1 MKKITLTVFMGILI
15 STSISCTPDS
25 IMDDINDKQACCEN
39 EGTIELP
46 PPPPPPE
53 DDTED

>member
-1 MKKITLTVFMGILI
+1 MFTGILI
-15 STSISCTPDS
+15 STLISCTPDS
-25 IMDDINDKQACCEN
+25 IIKDTNDKQACCEN

-53 DDTED
+53 DVTGD

>member
-1 MKKITLTVFMGILI
+1 MKKITLIVFTGILI
-15 STSISCTPDS
+15 STLISCTPDS
-25 IMDDINDKQACCEN
+25 IIKDTNDKQACCEN

-53 DDTED
+53 DVTGD

>member
-1 MKKITLTVFMGILI
+1 MFMGILI